1 MALELIRLASNI
13 GLFRFID
20 LVIIYY
26 IERHIF
32 AIIMVRAES
41 ETQLALL
48 NRISS
53 ALVSQRAVSMACL
66 LSIGYVHVYLC
77 ISHVVLE
84 MYLLQR
90 FLVIVK
96 G

>member
-1 MALELIRLASNI
+1 M
-13 GLFRFID
+13 
-20 LVIIYY
+20 Y
-26 IERHIF
+26 IF
-32 AIIMVRAES
+32 AIIIVRAES

-53 ALVSQRAVSMACL
+53 AVVSQRAVSMACL

-77 ISHVVLE
+77 VSDVALE
-84 MYLLQR
+84 TYLLQR
-90 FLVIVK
+90 FLLTVK